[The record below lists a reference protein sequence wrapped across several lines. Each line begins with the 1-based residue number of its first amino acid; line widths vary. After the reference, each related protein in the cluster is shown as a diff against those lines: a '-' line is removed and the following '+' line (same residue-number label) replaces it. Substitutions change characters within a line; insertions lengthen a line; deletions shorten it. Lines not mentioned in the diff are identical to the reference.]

1 MASYVR
7 KIQVTGGST
16 YIVSLP
22 SKWVK
27 LAGIGKGDN
36 IKIEESDTAL
46 VISKGDQKPKEVV
59 KSLTLK
65 SALDREI
72 LLRALTSIY
81 ISNFDTLTI
90 KSQTYINQ
98 QTRDTIKHFTRLVMG
113 IEIFEESSKT
123 VVLQNVL
130 DFNSFPVP
138 TAVRRMALNV
148 KAMLEDTING
158 IASNDTSL
166 LDNVINRD
174 DEVDRYQLYVYREA
188 SSGEET
194 ENDTIYFLIF
204 SRILERIADHS
215 VNICKIW
222 NSSQD
227 NEVKARD
234 EIVSFLGLSLNMY
247 NSAVEGFYLSRF
259 ERLNEIISGKGIV
272 NRAKENIVKGS
283 GNEKPSFVALSCAE
297 ECSRIGLY
305 ATDIAELAMDLL
317 LNKNPDNT
325 I

>member
-130 DFNSFPVP
+130 DFSSFPVP

-247 NSAVEGFYLSRF
+247 NSAVEGFYSSRF

>member
-1 MASYVR
+1 VASYVR

-22 SKWVK
+22 SKWVRQ
-27 LAGIGKGDN
+27 AGIGKGDN
-36 IKIEESDTAL
+36 VKIDESETSL

-65 SALDREI
+65 SAIDREL

-90 KSQTYINQ
+90 KSQNYMNQ
-98 QTRDTIKHFTRLVMG
+98 QMRDTIKHFTRLVMG

-148 KAMLEDTING
+148 KAMLEDTMNG
-158 IASNDTSL
+158 IASDDSSL
-166 LDNVINRD
+166 LENVINRD

-194 ENDTIYFLIF
+194 DNDTIYYLIF

-222 NSSQD
+222 INRPD
-227 NEVKARD
+227 KEIKARD
-234 EIVSFLGLSLNMY
+234 EIVSFLDLSLSMY
-247 NSAVEGFYLSRF
+247 NSAVEGFYSSRF
-259 ERLNEIISGKGIV
+259 ERLNEIISGKGVV

-283 GNEKPSFVALSCAE
+283 GNQSSSFVALSCAE

-305 ATDIAELAMDLL
+305 ATDIAELAMDLI

>member
-22 SKWVK
+22 SKWVRQ
-27 LAGIGKGDN
+27 AGIGKGDN
-36 IKIEESDTAL
+36 VKIDESETSL

-65 SALDREI
+65 SAIDREL

-90 KSQTYINQ
+90 KSQNYMNQ
-98 QTRDTIKHFTRLVMG
+98 QMRDTIKHFTRLVMG

-148 KAMLEDTING
+148 KAMLEDTMNG
-158 IASNDTSL
+158 IASDDSSL
-166 LDNVINRD
+166 LENVINRD

-194 ENDTIYFLIF
+194 DNDTIYYLIF

-222 NSSQD
+222 INRPD
-227 NEVKARD
+227 KEIKARD
-234 EIVSFLGLSLNMY
+234 EIVSFLDLSLSMY
-247 NSAVEGFYLSRF
+247 NSAVEGFYSSRF
-259 ERLNEIISGKGIV
+259 ERLNEIISGKGVV

-283 GNEKPSFVALSCAE
+283 GNQSSSFVALSCAE

-305 ATDIAELAMDLL
+305 ATDIAELAMDLI